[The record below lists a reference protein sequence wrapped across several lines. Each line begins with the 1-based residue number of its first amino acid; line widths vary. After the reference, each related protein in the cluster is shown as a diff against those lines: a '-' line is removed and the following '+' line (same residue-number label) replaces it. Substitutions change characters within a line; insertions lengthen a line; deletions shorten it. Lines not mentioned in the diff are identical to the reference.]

1 MMLSGHYVLQHKTRY
16 ATCVTST
23 WYLGTYHVSTWYYSI
38 TETGCEGVTRT
49 WDSTLVKSPEDK
61 AGLKLAFRWTA
72 DFSTDFHQQVT
83 LYALTW
89 GRKVKLVLDENADVV
104 LTHHFV
110 GGFWMTYWE
119 YKNKPFTNYDFLGQK
134 LVHFSIKPRS
144 CVLCIFIPQFGKCE
158 SE

>member
-1 MMLSGHYVLQHKTRY
+1 MMHTRL
-16 ATCVTST
+16 ATSNNFRPNFPAFSKNSVRF
-23 WYLGTYHVSTWYYSI
+23 GMF
-38 TETGCEGVTRT
+38 GFRAGVTRT

-72 DFSTDFHQQVT
+72 DFSTDFHQQVV
-83 LYALTW
+83 LYTLTW